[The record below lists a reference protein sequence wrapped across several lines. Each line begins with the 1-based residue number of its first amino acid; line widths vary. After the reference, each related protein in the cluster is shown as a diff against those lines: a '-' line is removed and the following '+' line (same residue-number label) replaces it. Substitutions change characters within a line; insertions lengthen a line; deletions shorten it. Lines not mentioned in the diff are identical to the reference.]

1 MEGFFY
7 GVRPK
12 FFIFDV
18 RFEIL
23 RENLLVRQG
32 GIILKHR
39 FTDTR
44 NFRFFHFFQF
54 LQHHIGREETDG
66 VLKIVVR

>member
-1 MEGFFY
+1 MEGFFN

-12 FFIFDV
+12 FFRFDV
-18 RFEIL
+18 RFEI
-23 RENLLVRQG
+23 
-32 GIILKHR
+32 
-39 FTDTR
+39 
-44 NFRFFHFFQF
+44 FRKSPRTARWHYPKAPIYRYEEFPFFHFFQF